1 MCRQAQAELE
11 SEGTVEA
18 TSAREEKE
26 MQALLEMFAMGVGA
40 VDEFQAKLQEE
51 LSALEVCPEPVCV
64 HCAERCLRLVSALPV
79 FSEYGQGVRNF
90 PSPLASRT

>member
-1 MCRQAQAELE
+1 MLFRSEASSGMKTASSQWFDKRLMHRQAQTELE
-11 SEGTVEA
+11 TEGTVEA

-51 LSALEVCPEPVCV
+51 LSALEVHRP
-64 HCAERCLRLVSALPV
+64 
-79 FSEYGQGVRNF
+79 
-90 PSPLASRT
+90 

>member
-18 TSAREEKE
+18 STAREEKE

-51 LSALEVCPEPVCV
+51 LSALEVGWYKSCPHP
-64 HCAERCLRLVSALPV
+64 LLPC
-79 FSEYGQGVRNF
+79 SHRKHQGNGHG
-90 PSPLASRT
+90 LQA

>member
-1 MCRQAQAELE
+1 MQAGASRFENSTKVLQNITVCRQAQAELE
-11 SEGTVEA
+11 NEGTVEA

-51 LSALEVCPEPVCV
+51 LSALEVRSQ
-64 HCAERCLRLVSALPV
+64 HIL
-79 FSEYGQGVRNF
+79 
-90 PSPLASRT
+90 